1 MRVEEWLFRSFAA
14 VFLLVPIFAL
24 AQGQGDSRAR
34 SVSPDG
40 NWEFRSGAAGEQGDF
55 VIAKAA
61 SDDTALVLSE
71 EEYVDGLAN
80 LWVERLTTQTS
91 FGHRIQN
98 ALPLTFS
105 RAIAFKR
112 RSFINSTERAGE
124 SWGRQN
130 LTSL

>member
-24 AQGQGDSRAR
+24 AQGQGESRAR

-71 EEYVDGLAN
+71 EEYVDGLAESMGRAPDYAN
-80 LWVERLTTQTS
+80 IVWAPDSKRFAFNRSRHGPAIRPQERKLR
-91 FGHRIQN
+91 FQN
-98 ALPLTFS
+98 
-105 RAIAFKR
+105 
-112 RSFINSTERAGE
+112 
-124 SWGRQN
+124 
-130 LTSL
+130 

>member
-1 MRVEEWLFRSFAA
+1 MKERLHVMRVEEWLFRSFAA

-24 AQGQGDSRAR
+24 AQRQAESRAR

-71 EEYVDGLAN
+71 EEYVDGLAESMGRAPDYANIVWAPDSKRFAFN
-80 LWVERLTTQTS
+80 LQPGNRLQTAT
-91 FGHRIQN
+91 G
-98 ALPLTFS
+98 
-105 RAIAFKR
+105 
-112 RSFINSTERAGE
+112 AGQ
-124 SWGRQN
+124 S
-130 LTSL
+130 